1 MSHVAIQIQQ
11 LSKIYPRSLRSA
23 SMLAVDNIS
32 LDVAEGEVFG
42 FVGPNGAGKSTTIK
56 ILTGAMRPSEGQ
68 ASLFGVDVSLPEAR
82 RGLGYVP
89 EVFSLPE
96 YLTPLEILTMSLRLH
111 HLGIEQPQRHC
122 MEWLE
127 RFGVAAVANKVVR
140 GFSKGM
146 AQRTA
151 LANAL
156 VVRPRLLI
164 LDEPLSGLDP
174 LGRRDVV
181 DILSSYCREGGT
193 LFFTS
198 HVLHDVER
206 LAHRYGLIHK
216 GKLTAVRSPGEL
228 AGGTEMVT
236 IRTMGEQ
243 VINGLR
249 EDAPGRWYVEVPRSE
264 TWVWLQQLKDAG
276 HSLIEVRPALSLESA
291 FIQAVSDG
299 K

>member
-1 MSHVAIQIQQ
+1 MSQAAIHIQQ
-11 LSKIYPRSLRSA
+11 LSKTYPRSLRST
-23 SMLAVDNIS
+23 SLLALDSIS
-32 LDVAEGEVFG
+32 LEVAEGEVFG
-42 FVGPNGAGKSTTIK
+42 FVGPNGAGKSTAIK
-56 ILTGAMRPSEGQ
+56 ILTGAMRPSEGH

-82 RGLGYVP
+82 CGLGYVP

-111 HLGIEQPQRHC
+111 RLELSQPKRHC

-127 RFGVAAVANKVVR
+127 RFGVAEVANKVVR

-156 VVRPRLLI
+156 VVQPRLLI

-181 DILSSYCREGGT
+181 AILSDYCRDGGT

-236 IRTMGEQ
+236 IRSMGE
-243 VINGLR
+243 VAIDGLR
-249 EDAPGRWYVEVPRSE
+249 EDAPGRWYVEVPRNE
-264 TWVWLQQLKDAG
+264 TWIWLHRLEVAE

-291 FIQAVSDG
+291 FIQAVAAAD
-299 K
+299 